1 MKLRAVPR
9 LAAVLAIT
17 AATMLSGCSAGSGKG
32 SASNDS
38 TWKVGIMPCTSDCGF
53 LRMSQEK
60 GFYKEQGVNVEFVE
74 LKSAEQVYP
83 ALASGEVDAIE
94 QSPGGLYIAAQRG
107 GLNAKIIGSSM
118 EGNPF
123 AIFANKKYNSM
134 SELKGKSLAIS
145 SPTGLPAL
153 VAKLMLKDAGIDWT
167 SVRKVN
173 AGGNPDRYRA
183 VVAGTVDATADAAD
197 YIPQAK
203 KDGVNVLGLSADII
217 PDYPRFMI
225 IAREDSLKNKGDL
238 ATRYLA
244 GLIEGLRY
252 AYDHP
257 DEAKKVSAQALKL
270 SPDDPMVTFTHDLI
284 VEKKLVDRDGG
295 IDMNKLE
302 YLEKVLQDSGDLT
315 KPIDVK
321 SLVDDTYQQAALKR
335 LEG

>member
-1 MKLRAVPR
+1 MKLRAVSS
-9 LAAVLAIT
+9 LAAVFVIS
-17 AATMLSGCSAGSGKG
+17 AATMLSGCSAGSEKG
-32 SASNDS
+32 SASNDT
-38 TWKVGIMPCTSDCGF
+38 TWKVGVMPCTSDCGF
-53 LRMSQEK
+53 LRMAQEK
-60 GFYKEQGVNVEFVE
+60 GFYKEHGVNVEFVE

-107 GLNAKIIGSSM
+107 GLDAKVIGSSM
-118 EGNPF
+118 EGLPF
-123 AIFANKKYNSM
+123 AILANKKYDSM
-134 SELKGKSLAIS
+134 SDLKGKSVAIS

-153 VAKLMLKDAGIDWT
+153 VAKLMLKDAGVDWT
-167 SVRKVN
+167 SIKPVN

-197 YIPQAK
+197 YIPQARQ
-203 KDGVNVLGLSADII
+203 DGVNVLGLSADVI
-217 PDYPRFMI
+217 PDYPRYMI
-225 IAREDSLKNKGDL
+225 IARKDSLEKKGDL

-257 DEAKKVSAQALKL
+257 DEAKKISAEALQV

-284 VEKKLVDRDGG
+284 VEKKLVDPDGG

-302 YLEKVLQDSGDLT
+302 YLEKVLQGSGDLK

-321 SLVDDTYQQAALKR
+321 SLVDDSYQQAALKR
-335 LEG
+335 LGG